1 MSSEHLDGHLS
12 ETYRS
17 MIQYGHGMLQ
27 FGLLTNGGAV
37 LAVLTFIGDLSA
49 KGSRVPD
56 MFLPIAIF
64 VTGTLIT
71 GIAGVSAY
79 VTQLRLFG
87 ETRDH
92 QIRRGLHG
100 HVLWLRVTFV
110 LITASIL
117 CFGFGAM
124 LAALRL
130 R

>member
-1 MSSEHLDGHLS
+1 MSSEKLDDHLS

-37 LAVLTFIGDLSA
+37 LAVLTFIGDLSS
-49 KGSRVPD
+49 KDSHVPD
-56 MFLPIAIF
+56 MFLPIVLF
-64 VTGTLIT
+64 VVGTLTT
-71 GIAGVSAY
+71 GVGGVSAY

-87 ETRDH
+87 ETRDR

-100 HVLWLRVTFV
+100 HVFWMRVTLV
-110 LITASIL
+110 LITLSLL
-117 CFGFGAM
+117 CFGLGAV